1 MDVLILLINIFLR
14 WSSINL
20 LFHLKY
26 FILIYGLPSG
36 CPYIFYTKVCKKSR
50 QWQDFCI
57 AMHSEEA
64 AGGDSAG
71 VQAEQ
76 EQLPQI

>member
-1 MDVLILLINIFLR
+1 M
-14 WSSINL
+14 
-20 LFHLKY
+20 HL
-26 FILIYGLPSG
+26 
-36 CPYIFYTKVCKKSR
+36 
-50 QWQDFCI
+50 
-57 AMHSEEA
+57 EEA

>member
-1 MDVLILLINIFLR
+1 
-14 WSSINL
+14 
-20 LFHLKY
+20 
-26 FILIYGLPSG
+26 
-36 CPYIFYTKVCKKSR
+36 
-50 QWQDFCI
+50 
-57 AMHSEEA
+57 MHSEEA